1 MLITAGALCT
11 VATSYFRAVEMV
23 VNVVFSLVP
32 RPATTVMMAT
42 EIPAAINPYS
52 IAVAPDSSARKF
64 LNMFMAHPFWIRS
77 HNYVLSK
84 LQFA

>member
-1 MLITAGALCT
+1 
-11 VATSYFRAVEMV
+11 
-23 VNVVFSLVP
+23 
-32 RPATTVMMAT
+32 MAT